1 MNEVN
6 VLVIAAQ
13 RWDFDD
19 SEGQNHRG
27 TTVYVAHVNEPQS
40 EYYAGHKP
48 VKYTMSHE
56 QYDSFK
62 AEKLPALSILIKSKA
77 ISIRLKCLF
86 SNKSKAA
93 ITFLFSS
100 SFLK

>member
-40 EYYAGHKP
+40 EYYLGHKP
-48 VKYTMSHE
+48 VKYTMNRY
-56 QYDSFK
+56 Q
-62 AEKLPALSILIKSKA
+62 LWQ
-77 ISIRLKCLF
+77 R
-86 SNKSKAA
+86 
-93 ITFLFSS
+93 
-100 SFLK
+100 

>member
-40 EYYAGHKP
+40 DYYAGHKP

-62 AEKLPALSILIKSKA
+62 AEKLPAMAKMTVEYDFDRQKMVP
-77 ISIRLKCLF
+77 KLF
-86 SNKSKAA
+86 SD
-93 ITFLFSS
+93 FEPLD
-100 SFLK
+100 L